1 MMSYILVFSFGLFS
15 ITFLSRNK
23 TSFIKNLFYFIIAN
37 LYFVLITLLLPE
49 GFADDQYEY
58 FGYVKYDFDSL
69 QLKYQIMKAASYI
82 PYELF
87 SFEMMEIRYLLYISF
102 TVILL
107 FILYELHINNY
118 ALLILV
124 IMPSV
129 FLHAG
134 LFLREPISYIF
145 IVFFIYSII
154 KKRFLFGILSF
165 LVIFIVRPD
174 SAGLLTPFFIF
185 WLTSNKRIQFLF
197 STILVASYLILITS
211 TPLEILLDGYRSL
224 FGMPDF
230 NINLQSIINSL
241 LNLLFGSM
249 LPEIATILMLF
260 ETIVTIVMMSQV
272 KNKNILLTCWL
283 IGLLII
289 GSISNNSGFVLRM
302 RSPLL
307 LITFIYFLFEK
318 STTNHEKK

>member
-1 MMSYILVFSFGLFS
+1 
-15 ITFLSRNK
+15 
-23 TSFIKNLFYFIIAN
+23 
-37 LYFVLITLLLPE
+37 
-49 GFADDQYEY
+49 
-58 FGYVKYDFDSL
+58 
-69 QLKYQIMKAASYI
+69 MKAASYI

-102 TVILL
+102 IVILL
-107 FILYELHINNY
+107 FILYELNINNY
-118 ALLILV
+118 ALLILI

-165 LVIFIVRPD
+165 LIILIVRPD

-230 NINLQSIINSL
+230 NINLQSVINSL
-241 LNLLFGSM
+241 LNLLFGSL
-249 LPEIATILMLF
+249 LPEIATILILF
-260 ETIVTIVMMSQV
+260 ETIVTIVMLSQV

>member
-1 MMSYILVFSFGLFS
+1 MISYILVFSFGLFS

-23 TSFIKNLFYFIIAN
+23 TSFKKNLFYFIIAN

-58 FGYVKYDFDSL
+58 FGFVKYDFDVL
-69 QLKYQIMKAASYI
+69 QYKYQIMKAASYI

-102 TVILL
+102 IVILL
-107 FILYELHINNY
+107 FILYELNINNY
-118 ALLILV
+118 ALLILI

-165 LVIFIVRPD
+165 LIILIVRPD

-230 NINLQSIINSL
+230 NINLQSVINSL
-241 LNLLFGSM
+241 LNLLFGSL
-249 LPEIATILMLF
+249 LPEIATILILF
-260 ETIVTIVMMSQV
+260 ETIVTIVMLSQV
-272 KNKNILLTCWL
+272 KNKNIFLTCWL